1 MVGWVALAS
10 ELAQLGL
17 AVRRLGPDRIREVVP
32 ATQGD
37 PKLLEAFYATPN
49 PSAHVH
55 PCPPPDGH
63 WHMCWSHSGVLKYS
77 YWTEEVLVEDDVLY
91 LKGRGKTGPKGNFF
105 LHQGRDTGKTGKGK
119 SKAK

>member
-1 MVGWVALAS
+1 M
-10 ELAQLGL
+10 
-17 AVRRLGPDRIREVVP
+17 
-32 ATQGD
+32 QGD
-37 PKLLEAFYATPN
+37 PKLLEAFYAIPN

-63 WHMCWSHSGVLKYS
+63 WHMCWSHSGVLTYS

>member
-1 MVGWVALAS
+1 MALAS

-37 PKLLEAFYATPN
+37 PKRLEAFYATPN

-63 WHMCWSHSGVLKYS
+63 WHMCWSHSGVLNYS
-77 YWTEEVLVEDDVLY
+77 YWTEEVLVEDDVLH
-91 LKGRGKTGPKGNFF
+91 LKGSSSRTGPKGNFF

>member
-1 MVGWVALAS
+1 MALAS

-32 ATQGD
+32 ATQGGSQALGG
-37 PKLLEAFYATPN
+37 LLCDSEPIG
-49 PSAHVH
+49 
-55 PCPPPDGH
+55 PCAPMPPLDGH
-63 WHMCWSHSGVLKYS
+63 WHMCWSHSGVLKHA